1 MAVAYYNVKRR
12 FGSIDSKINFFTGY
26 MSYIYFPS
34 VFMAYSSKVI
44 ISFLENNEVKLEIM
58 QIIPRFYSILVK
70 FTTMNR
76 FILILT
82 AVFVII
88 SVGELIIKIP
98 AKSARKE
105 RVNYAVKIVLSFF
118 VSILWLFFLQTYLLI
133 IDMFN
138 VGR

>member
-1 MAVAYYNVKRR
+1 
-12 FGSIDSKINFFTGY
+12 
-26 MSYIYFPS
+26 
-34 VFMAYSSKVI
+34 MAYSSKVI